1 MSPTR
6 SLRTKKY
13 IKRKQEHT
21 KESNKQTN
29 IVACGFNMIFTPN
42 KTREKKTTNTQEL
55 KKQAF
60 KWSEMEEFPKNKNA
74 QGIVEGTSQI
84 KYPKTSMW
92 KLSVILI

>member
-42 KTREKKTTNTQEL
+42 KTRKKNNKHTRAEKTC
-55 KKQAF
+55 F
-60 KWSEMEEFPKNKNA
+60 
-74 QGIVEGTSQI
+74 
-84 KYPKTSMW
+84 
-92 KLSVILI
+92 